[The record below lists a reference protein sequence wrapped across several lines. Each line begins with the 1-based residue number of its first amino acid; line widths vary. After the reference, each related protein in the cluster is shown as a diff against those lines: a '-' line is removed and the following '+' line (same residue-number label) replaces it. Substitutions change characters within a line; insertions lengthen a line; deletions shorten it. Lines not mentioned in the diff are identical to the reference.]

1 MVWIREKIG
10 LVILLTGVKDQGSIS
25 RTFLEQFAPVGNQYI
40 LQGFAYDVSTGQKKP
55 NNQND
60 FASEGKQS
68 WLLQF
73 ACQPQLISSGLRRN
87 NIVHHT
93 WYKNARKCYPMK
105 GRLLLSFSI
114 SLIRLYFKCESYEPS
129 CKIGGINHFS
139 IVTTTALSRSQMK
152 NGFKTRWDKWDTSDK

>member
-1 MVWIREKIG
+1 MS
-10 LVILLTGVKDQGSIS
+10 LSLLTGVKDQGSIS

-73 ACQPQLISSGLRRN
+73 ACQPQLISSGLR
-87 NIVHHT
+87 IT
-93 WYKNARKCYPMK
+93 LYIIPDIKMQGNAIP
-105 GRLLLSFSI
+105 
-114 SLIRLYFKCESYEPS
+114 
-129 CKIGGINHFS
+129 
-139 IVTTTALSRSQMK
+139 
-152 NGFKTRWDKWDTSDK
+152 